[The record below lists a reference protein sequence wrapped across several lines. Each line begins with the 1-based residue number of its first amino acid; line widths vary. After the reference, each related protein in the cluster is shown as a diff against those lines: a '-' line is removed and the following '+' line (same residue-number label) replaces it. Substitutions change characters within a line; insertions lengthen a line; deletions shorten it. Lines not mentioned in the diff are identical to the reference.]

1 MDGRQTGNEGKDEV
15 ADTGVVPREGDRD
28 ELKPHPSISPAHS
41 RESVP
46 HDNDHEENLCVGNEP
61 LDVLL

>member
-1 MDGRQTGNEGKDEV
+1 MGDRRAGSERKDEV
-15 ADTGVVPREGDRD
+15 ADTGVVMREGDRD
-28 ELKPHPSISPAHS
+28 EIKPHPSVSPAHS

-46 HDNDHEENLCVGNEP
+46 HDNDHEEDLCVGNEP